1 MAFVYA
7 ILIFLVFILFNIYI
21 RIKTFGMYKLL
32 VQNRIQFNFMDL
44 FNQEKWKEVKSNYP
58 ESIDLMDRFRKHM
71 LITGVLFIA
80 VILIVLGLLFL
91 IRMQV

>member
-1 MAFVYA
+1 
-7 ILIFLVFILFNIYI
+7 
-21 RIKTFGMYKLL
+21 
-32 VQNRIQFNFMDL
+32 MDL

>member
-7 ILIFLVFILFNIYI
+7 ILIFLVFILFNVYI

-44 FNQEKWKEVKSNYP
+44 FNQQKWELAKKNYP
-58 ESIDLMDRFRKHM
+58 DSIDLMDRFRKHM
-71 LITGVLFIA
+71 LITGGLFLA
-80 VILIVLGLLFL
+80 VIVIVLGLLFL
-91 IRMQV
+91 IRLQA